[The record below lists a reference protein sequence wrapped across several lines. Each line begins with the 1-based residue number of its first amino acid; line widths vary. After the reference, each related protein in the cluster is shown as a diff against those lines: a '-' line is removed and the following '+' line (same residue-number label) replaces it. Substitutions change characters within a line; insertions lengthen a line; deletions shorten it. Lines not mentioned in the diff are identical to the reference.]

1 MITSILINALGQ
13 AIFESFGQA
22 LLIYIGLQLFF
33 QLFPRIGSNYRY
45 DINYLGLTIIT
56 CWFLANLAK
65 IYLHDIA
72 MPHYALTASVANMTN
87 VNKQLP
93 TLLQQAEGYII
104 QYAKYITGL
113 YMIGL
118 MLHSFKLMGG
128 LMNIQYIR
136 NQKNLSE
143 DSPWS
148 TKVASLVKNLG
159 ISKKVSLYF
168 SAHVQIPL
176 TIGHFKP
183 IVIFPLALINNL
195 ETEQVEAI
203 LLHELAHIKRNDYLF
218 NIIQCIMETILCFNP
233 FVWLISKTIREE
245 REYCCDD
252 MVVDADY
259 NNFTYSKALF
269 IIAQQNTQ
277 KYALAMASAR
287 SNKYPLLNR
296 IKRLNTMNTN
306 DSLPKFHLLIVVA
319 IAAIGALLAWGIPQ
333 YSIAKTTATHKK
345 VQAATYPLDKF
356 ALAAPV
362 KAPVISTI
370 IIHNRKK
377 PLSFTIDTVTNT
389 QLGDTVKHTQKF
401 SIVIDDGKGNKKEY
415 HSIDEMPVE
424 TRHQFLKE
432 NKELG
437 EVGFMMDSA
446 KMASIKQLTNSP
458 EWKKQMQE
466 IKIQSEKMRKQFDS
480 PAWKKQVMAMQIQAK
495 KMNSQYMN
503 SPQWKKQ
510 VAEMQMQGDKM
521 KAQFDSPEW
530 KQQMKDIQLK
540 VKEQMDNPEF
550 KKQMEDMQI
559 KIKEQFNNPE
569 FKKQVADMK
578 KQAEIMSKQANSPQ
592 WKKQVKEMQK
602 QGMEMAKKFNSP
614 EWKKQ
619 MEDMQIKIKA
629 EVDEQ
634 TKKADEADTVNVV
647 H

>member
-22 LLIYIGLQLFF
+22 LLIYLGLQLFF

-72 MPHYALTASVANMTN
+72 MPHYALTASAAGMTYI
-87 VNKQLP
+87 NKQVP
-93 TLLQQAEGYII
+93 TLLQQTEGYII

-118 MLHSFKLMGG
+118 TLHSFKLLGG

-136 NQKNLSE
+136 KQKNLSE
-143 DSPWS
+143 DSIWS
-148 TKVASLVKNLG
+148 ATAASLVKNLAIG
-159 ISKKVSLYF
+159 KKVSLYF
-168 SAHVQIPL
+168 SAHIQIPL

-195 ETEQVEAI
+195 EAEQVEAI

-233 FVWLISKTIREE
+233 FAWVISKTIREE

-277 KYALAMASAR
+277 NYTLAMASAR
-287 SNKYPLLNR
+287 SNKYPLLHR
-296 IKRLNTMNTN
+296 IKRLNTMDTN

-333 YSIAKTTATHKK
+333 YSVAKTIEAHKK
-345 VQAATYPLDKF
+345 LHVTAYPPDKF
-356 ALAAPV
+356 AIAAPV
-362 KAPVISTI
+362 KDHAVISTF
-370 IIHNRKK
+370 IIHKK
-377 PLSFTIDTVTNT
+377 HPFTYRIDTITNT
-389 QLGDTVKHTQKF
+389 QLGDTIKHAQKF
-401 SIVIDDGKGNKKEY
+401 RIVMEDDKGIKKEY
-415 HSIDEMPVE
+415 NSIDEMPAE
-424 TRHQFLKE
+424 TKHQFLKE
-432 NKELG
+432 NKQLSEI
-437 EVGFMMDSA
+437 GFVDSA
-446 KMASIKQLTNSP
+446 RMASIKQLTNSP
-458 EWKKQMQE
+458 ECKKQMQE

-480 PAWKKQVMAMQIQAK
+480 PEWKKQVWAMQVQAK
-495 KMNSQYMN
+495 KMNNQYIN
-503 SPQWKKQ
+503 SPQWQKQ
-510 VAEMQMQGDKM
+510 VAEIQMQADKM
-521 KAQFDSPEW
+521 RAKFDSPEW
-530 KQQMKDIQLK
+530 KQQMEDLQLK
-540 VKEQMDNPEF
+540 VKEQYDSPEF

-569 FKKQVADMK
+569 FKKQMANMK
-578 KQAEIMSKQANSPQ
+578 KQAEIMSKQANSPE
-592 WKKQVKEMQK
+592 WKKQVAEMQK
-602 QGMEMAKKFNSP
+602 QAAKMAKQFDSP

-619 MEDMQIKIKA
+619 MKDMQIKIKA

-634 TKKADEADTVNVV
+634 MNKVDEADTLKVV